1 MFLDVVESDASLLGV
16 LNMDV
21 VRRVRV
27 KPGVADAPMRDGRS
41 LVAVRSLGERRHS
54 SSSEVGRL
62 VGLVVVSKRRGAAS
76 VGRRLIEAPG
86 LVRTSER
93 WVVDTSGREKGSMLM
108 GRLMEASGLLKM
120 SSVMRLVE
128 ASGMLKMSSVV
139 RAARL
144 HLRRGRSSQL
154 NGWELLLLLLKRGS
168 RLDGWELLL
177 LLLKRGS
184 RLDGW
189 ELLLLLVVHV
199 VVPAT

>member
-1 MFLDVVESDASLLGV
+1 MLGA
-16 LNMDV
+16 LNIDV
-21 VRRVRV
+21 VRRVRA
-27 KPGVADAPMRDGRS
+27 KPGVTDAPMREGRS

-62 VGLVVVSKRRGAAS
+62 VGLVVASKRREPAS
-76 VGRRLIEAPG
+76 VEKRLIEAPG

-93 WVVDTSGREKGSMLM
+93 WVVDTSGREKGSMLV
-108 GRLMEASGLLKM
+108 G
-120 SSVMRLVE
+120 RLVE
-128 ASGMLKMSSVV
+128 ASGLLKMSSVV

-144 HLRRGRSSQL
+144 HLRRGRPSQL
-154 NGWELLLLLLKRGS
+154 NGWEL
-168 RLDGWELLL
+168 LLL